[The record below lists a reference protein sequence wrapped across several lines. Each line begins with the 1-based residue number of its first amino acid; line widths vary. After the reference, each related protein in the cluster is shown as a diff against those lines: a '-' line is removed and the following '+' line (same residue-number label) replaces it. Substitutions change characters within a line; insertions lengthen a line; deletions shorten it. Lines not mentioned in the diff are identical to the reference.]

1 MTKTNTVIPLPLLC
15 KNEKT
20 YADVFDV
27 LDSYEQLIGDFYT
40 KAGIKVDDSTK
51 ETSSLESV
59 FSGVDS
65 SLPET
70 FIPESHVK
78 RITPLFRIIWWTDL
92 F

>member
-15 KNEKT
+15 KNEQT

-27 LDSYEQLIGDFYT
+27 LDSYEQLNGDFYT

-59 FSGVDS
+59 FSGVDF

-70 FIPESHVK
+70 FKEIDYS
-78 RITPLFRIIWWTDL
+78 RITCEENHSIIQN
-92 F
+92 